1 MKNCLFEGVGTALI
15 TPFKNGKVDYVA
27 FKNLIERQ
35 IINGIS
41 SLIILGTTGEPSLLT
56 YYEYEKIC
64 NFCVET
70 VNKRV
75 PVIIGV
81 GSNSTEIAVKKSL
94 IAKKACADGLLAVTP
109 YYSKCTKT
117 GIIKHYSEI
126 TEKSCLKTILYNVPK
141 RTGFNLT
148 PNILEKLLNNDLI
161 VGIKEASG
169 DIKQIKEVANLIK
182 DKIALYSGDDY
193 LNLKIYSLGGI
204 GAISVTSNL
213 LPKTVSEVYKFYS
226 TKKYKSATKLQ
237 NSLKEINK
245 ALFLEVNPVPIK
257 FALEELKLI
266 SGEIRLPLT
275 RLENTNQEYL
285 KSVLKNYEKE
295 ILCQL

>member
-1 MKNCLFEGVGTALI
+1 MKKYLFEGVGTALI

-35 IINGIS
+35 IKNGIS
-41 SLIILGTTGEPSLLT
+41 SLIVLGTTGEPSLLT

-81 GSNSTEIAVKKSL
+81 GSNSTEIAVKKSI

-109 YYSKCTKT
+109 YYSKCTKN
-117 GIIKHYSEI
+117 GIIKHYNLI

-148 PNILEKLLNNDLI
+148 PSILENLLDNELI

-169 DIKQIKEVANLIK
+169 DIKQIKEIASLVK
-182 DKIALYSGDDY
+182 DKISLYSGDDY
-193 LNLKIYSLGGI
+193 LNLKIYSYGGS

-213 LPKTVSEVYKFYS
+213 LPKTVSDVYKLYS
-226 TKKYKSATKLQ
+226 SKKYKESLKIQ
-237 NSLKEINK
+237 NHLKEINE

-257 FALEELKLI
+257 FALEEFKLI

-275 RLENTNQEYL
+275 RLELANQDKL
-285 KSVLKNYEKE
+285 KSVLKNYQKE